1 MEDTCSK
8 ADVAKKVTI
17 GHAKILDFLAV
28 GGGTQNKKPACS
40 GSDDG
45 CYTASGLGNRRQ
57 DENVV

>member
-45 CYTASGLGNRRQ
+45 C
-57 DENVV
+57 